1 MKIIEMA
8 VESGHDSS
16 GIPWRYAAIPEELKQ
31 LKIWMLWRLEHES
44 KIPYRTSGGRGS
56 STDPE
61 SWSTFP
67 EAVAAEQR
75 GKHSGIAL
83 AIVPPFCGVDLDHC
97 ILPDG
102 SLREWAIPIVEQL
115 LAAGAYCEISP
126 SLTGLKAITRGK
138 KPEWSDRCTRH
149 MDSVDALQ
157 KLESWDSGRYF
168 TITGRTFTVEPGVAS

>member
-1 MKIIEMA
+1 MKIIELA
-8 VESGHDSS
+8 VESGHDYS

-31 LKIWMLWRLEHES
+31 LKIWMLWRSEHGN

-75 GKHSGIAL
+75 GNHSGIAL

-115 LAAGAYCEISP
+115 LAAGAYCEVSP

-138 KPEWSDRCTRH
+138 KTTGSRCSRI
-149 MDSVDALQ
+149 MDSADSRQ
-157 KLESWDSGRYF
+157 KIESWDTGRYF
-168 TITGRTFTVEPGVAS
+168 ALTGRVFKLETGDAE